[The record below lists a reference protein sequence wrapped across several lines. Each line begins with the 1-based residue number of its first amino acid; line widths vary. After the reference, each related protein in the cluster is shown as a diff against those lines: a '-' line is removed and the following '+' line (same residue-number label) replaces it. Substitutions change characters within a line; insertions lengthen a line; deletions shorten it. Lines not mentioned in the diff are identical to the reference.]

1 MAIVKRYDYAQDL
14 FMRLVQVDSVSFNE
28 KNVIDYII
36 NEVEKLG
43 IKCQIIRQPIKMS
56 DLDEDTFNR
65 LTKEKQEKSTEQLQI
80 VIEGNDS
87 TKEPIFFCAHIDTVE
102 PGVGIKPIIV
112 DDKIKSD
119 GTTILGSDDKSGVAA
134 MIAAVKYVTENKL
147 KHGKIVLL
155 FDALEEEGL
164 LGARFVDINK
174 FGVKYGFVLDTFG
187 SVGGIVERVQ
197 HSKSFTIDLEVKD
210 IPGHAKACLV
220 DNALTIASEIISKLP
235 RGLWDADDYTFSQVV
250 KLVTSNEPGYMVP
263 NKATIT
269 CSLRSFVKAEL
280 DLLVKMYE
288 TFVNKLSYTNTT
300 ITYKTSPIKT
310 MGYNHAET
318 ETGKMML
325 AKAEVIFN
333 EMGIPCRHIVNG
345 LGGHDASIFTL
356 KGVPT
361 LVLSCGMMDYH
372 TVNEWIYIEDIH
384 NATHTIIKFIEKA

>member
-1 MAIVKRYDYAQDL
+1 MAIVKKYDYAQDL

-28 KNVIDYII
+28 KNAVDYII
-36 NEVEKLG
+36 SEVKKIGL
-43 IKCQIIRQPIKMS
+43 KCEIIRQEIKMS
-56 DLDEDTFNR
+56 DLEPDVLSR
-65 LTKEKQEKSTEQLQI
+65 LPKENQTKTTEQLQL
-80 VIEGNDS
+80 VIEATDD
-87 TKEPIFFCAHIDTVE
+87 TKDAIFFCAHIDTVQ

-112 DDKIKSD
+112 GDKIKSD
-119 GTTILGSDDKSGVAA
+119 GTTILGSDDKSGVSA
-134 MIAAVKYVTENKL
+134 MLAAVKYITENKI

-164 LGARFVDINK
+164 LGARLLDINK

-197 HSKSFTIDLEVKD
+197 HSKVFTIDLEISG

-220 DNALTIASEIISKLP
+220 DNAINVSSDIISKLP
-235 RGLWDADDYTFSQVV
+235 TGVWDAKDYTFSQVF

-269 CSLRSFVKAEL
+269 CTLRSFVKAEL

-288 TFVNKLSYTNTT
+288 QIVSKLSYKNTT
-300 ITYKTSPIKT
+300 ITYKISPTKT
-310 MGYNHAET
+310 LGYNHSHT
-318 ETGKMML
+318 ETGKLMM
-325 AKAEVIFN
+325 AKADEVFA
-333 EMGIPCRHIVNG
+333 EMGIPCRHIVDG
-345 LGGHDASIFTL
+345 LGGHDASIFTM

-384 NATHTIIKFIEKA
+384 NATHAIVKFIEKA